1 MSKPRILA
9 IDDEKELLASITKI
23 LERSGNAVLT
33 ANSGEEGLL
42 ALQEDRPPDM
52 VLTDLVMPGIG
63 GMELLR
69 AVRRKYPEVPVV
81 LMTAHATLETAIQ
94 AIREGAYDYLP
105 KPFGQEEL
113 LVMVQRTL
121 GHLKLTRE
129 NRRLRTQLG
138 AQKQEGARGLV
149 GDSAGMERIREL
161 LERVAPTDLS
171 VLITGE
177 SGTGK
182 EVVARALHTLS
193 NRTGKQF
200 VPVDCAAIPA
210 NLMESELFGHEKG
223 AFTGATGIRKGLV
236 EAADG
241 GTFFLDEI
249 GELAPAMQVKLLR
262 LLQEQEF
269 RRVGGNQ
276 LHRVQLRVV
285 AATNRDLETMVREG
299 GFREDLFHR
308 LNVVQIVL
316 PPLRERPDDVAIL
329 LKHFMERFCAEQGRD
344 DLRLGQEVLDALASY
359 SWPGNVRELVN
370 CARYVVNLCQD
381 SVVQIQDLPQRL
393 RQLERGEARG
403 AAPVEINRY
412 EGGGSFQ
419 GPSIRYDLPYK
430 KAKRMWLEVFEFAY
444 ISRALKEHKGNVSH
458 AARAAGIDRKSIQRL
473 LKRNQMV
480 KPGESGGTTEEGG

>member
-9 IDDEKELLASITKI
+9 IDDEKELLTSITKI
-23 LERSGNAVLT
+23 LSRAGHVVLT

-121 GHLKLTRE
+121 GHLKLTRQ

-138 AQKQEGARGLV
+138 AQNQKGARGLV

-182 EVVARALHTLS
+182 EVVARALHTLQS
-193 NRTGKQF
+193 GGQAI
-200 VPVDCAAIPA
+200 CAGGLRSHSCQPH
-210 NLMESELFGHEKG
+210 GVG
-223 AFTGATGIRKGLV
+223 AVWARKGCLY
-236 EAADG
+236 
-241 GTFFLDEI
+241 
-249 GELAPAMQVKLLR
+249 
-262 LLQEQEF
+262 
-269 RRVGGNQ
+269 RRHRDSKGPGGNSQ
-276 LHRVQLRVV
+276 RWH
-285 AATNRDLETMVREG
+285 
-299 GFREDLFHR
+299 
-308 LNVVQIVL
+308 VL
-316 PPLRERPDDVAIL
+316 
-329 LKHFMERFCAEQGRD
+329 
-344 DLRLGQEVLDALASY
+344 
-359 SWPGNVRELVN
+359 
-370 CARYVVNLCQD
+370 
-381 SVVQIQDLPQRL
+381 
-393 RQLERGEARG
+393 
-403 AAPVEINRY
+403 
-412 EGGGSFQ
+412 
-419 GPSIRYDLPYK
+419 
-430 KAKRMWLEVFEFAY
+430 
-444 ISRALKEHKGNVSH
+444 
-458 AARAAGIDRKSIQRL
+458 
-473 LKRNQMV
+473 
-480 KPGESGGTTEEGG
+480 SG